1 MTSDTGQFEFSTPG
15 GGWLRAGST
24 LIQLPDRVE
33 DVRREVRWKVESQ
46 AAIKKKNGVVS
57 TQREKKKK
65 RRRMKKRHDAAVPAG
80 V

>member
-46 AAIKKKNGVVS
+46 AAIKKKRGCLHP
-57 TQREKKKK
+57 EGEEEEEEE
-65 RRRMKKRHDAAVPAG
+65 DEEEA
-80 V
+80 